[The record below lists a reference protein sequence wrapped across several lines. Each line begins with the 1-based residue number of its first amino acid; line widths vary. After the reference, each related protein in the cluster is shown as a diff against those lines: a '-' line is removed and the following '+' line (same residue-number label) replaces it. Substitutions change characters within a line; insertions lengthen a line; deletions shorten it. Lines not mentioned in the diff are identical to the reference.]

1 MDKEGRREGLE
12 KGEWWVSEFQLCKLK
27 APGSCQVWSGEV
39 RSSFRVFRWVPS
51 EGLESRVEGQGVGGG
66 GAVRPTM
73 VLKRH
78 PSPSLAPRGWGPR
91 RRHRGPLRH
100 RPLGGTIAPSS
111 LWSATLDAGGDRCES
126 PWRGEGQREGGLP
139 KWSPQVSVPRPLH
152 ITSSLPP
159 SHKPFGLNSRAP
171 GSPGLTET

>member
-12 KGEWWVSEFQLCKLK
+12 KGVVGFRIPALQTEGSRELSGAVWGGSEFLQGLQLGPFRGARK
-27 APGSCQVWSGEV
+27 P
-39 RSSFRVFRWVPS
+39 SF
-51 EGLESRVEGQGVGGG
+51 EGQGVGGG

-139 KWSPQVSVPRPLH
+139 KWSPQVSVPRSLH